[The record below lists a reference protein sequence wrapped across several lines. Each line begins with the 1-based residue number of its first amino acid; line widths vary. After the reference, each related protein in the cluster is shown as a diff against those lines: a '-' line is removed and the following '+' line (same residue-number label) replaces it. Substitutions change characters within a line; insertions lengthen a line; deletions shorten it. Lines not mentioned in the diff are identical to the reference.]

1 MHPYILAQLNIAT
14 LSFPLDSPEL
24 KDFVDNLDLVNSLA
38 EKSEGFI
45 WRLQTDEGNATAI
58 DAFGPDTIINM
69 STWRDVDTLKRFVY
83 KTIHSQFIARR
94 REWFKEIDPHMVLW
108 WITAGTQPTIE
119 EAVQKLS
126 LLATQGPCKMAF
138 DLHHPYAAPS

>member
-45 WRLQTDEGNATAI
+45 WRLQTDE
-58 DAFGPDTIINM
+58 
-69 STWRDVDTLKRFVY
+69 
-83 KTIHSQFIARR
+83 

-108 WITAGTQPTIE
+108 WIAAGTQPTIE